1 MKQLYQPDKKFI
13 YLIVFILPF
22 LIYWNAINNEYAIDD
37 NIVVEN
43 VEKVAKGVAGIPEIF
58 TSHYSID
65 QNQSYGYRPLV
76 QTSFAIEKEFF
87 SGLPEKQS
95 LEEKQNNDKLT
106 QANISHFINLL
117 IYALTGILLFYFLS
131 QVFPEKNILLPA
143 LASIIFLLLPIHTE
157 PVNNIKSRDELLLL
171 FFILGALTMAVK
183 YVKQSNWLYILA
195 MLLCSI
201 GAIFSKESALALLGL
216 VPVVVYFVSTNRKK
230 LFLLSG
236 ITLALFIAF
245 WLIKNNFLIETSFRD
260 LKYFENPLFI
270 DSSWSARLATG
281 FYSAFYYLKLLLY
294 PAEFSFYYGFSKIPL
309 IDWSFYEVWLGLL
322 IFIPLGL
329 YGFKKWLQRDG
340 LGLGIALWLGPMLGV
355 INVFY
360 PAVGVI
366 ADRFT
371 YLFSVG
377 FALVIA
383 IVLLR
388 LFKVENKEYPKQK
401 TWLPKTLVL
410 VVIGVGLVYSV
421 KIIDRNKDWENYL
434 VLYRTDLAHL
444 QNSAKANVMLAGRL
458 YPLIALETNKYK
470 QKQLLKET
478 ITAYKNALRVYPD
491 YGAANNNLA
500 SLYIKYQQKYEE
512 ALPLLLKV
520 EKYGGATGR
529 FNIAITYYNIGQY
542 DKAVDYLMKVIR
554 ENPKKETAYNYL
566 YEMYNREIQKDQIEN
581 GLQELKAEFKN
592 TKPGFYI
599 NVGKLYYRTKEYDK
613 ALKNYKKA
621 LEIMPE
627 NNRLQT
633 FVDQLEVRILNNN
646 LPD

>member
-1 MKQLYQPDKKFI
+1 MKPLYQPDKKLI
-13 YLIVFILPF
+13 YLILFILPF
-22 LIYWNAINNEYAIDD
+22 LLYWNAINNEYAIDD
-37 NIVVEN
+37 NIVVEK
-43 VEKVAKGVAGIPEIF
+43 VEKVAKGIAGIPEIF

-65 QNQSYGYRPLV
+65 QKQSYGYRPLV
-76 QTSFAIEKEFF
+76 QTTFAIEKEFF

-95 LEEKQNNDKLT
+95 LEEKQTNDKLT
-106 QANISHFINLL
+106 QANISHFINLI
-117 IYALTGILLFYFLS
+117 IYALTGILLFYFLT
-131 QVFPEKNILLPA
+131 QVFPKKNILLPA

-183 YVKQSNWLYILA
+183 YVRQSNWLYIVA
-195 MLLCSI
+195 MLLFSL

-216 VPVVVYFVSTNRKK
+216 VPVVVYFVKANKK
-230 LFLLSG
+230 TLLVLSG
-236 ITLALFIAF
+236 TVLALFIGF
-245 WLIKNNFLIETSFRD
+245 WLIKNNFLIETSVRD

-270 DSSWSARLATG
+270 ESSWSARLATG

-294 PAEFSFYYGFSKIPL
+294 PSEFSFYYGFSKIPL
-309 IDWSFYEVWLGLL
+309 INWSFYEVWLGLL

-329 YGFKKWLQRDG
+329 YGFKKWLQRDA

-383 IVLLR
+383 VVLLR
-388 LFKVENKEYPKQK
+388 LFNVENKEYPKKK
-401 TWLPKTLVL
+401 TWLPKALVL
-410 VVIGVGLVYSV
+410 MVVGVGLVYSV
-421 KIIDRNKDWENYL
+421 KIIDRNQDWENYL
-434 VLYRTDLAHL
+434 VLYRTDILHL

-478 ITAYKNALRVYPD
+478 IIAYKNALRVYPD

-500 SLYIKYQQKYEE
+500 SLYIKYQSNYEA
-512 ALPLLLKV
+512 ALPLLLKI
-520 EKYGGATGR
+520 EDYGGAISS
-529 FNIAITYYNIGQY
+529 FNIAVTYYNTGEY
-542 DKAVDYLMKVIR
+542 ENAVAYLKKVIR
-554 ENPKKETAYNYL
+554 EDPKKETAFNYL

-581 GLQELKAEFKN
+581 ALQDLKDEFKN

-599 NVGKLYYRTKEYDK
+599 NLGKLYYRAKEYDI
-613 ALKNYKKA
+613 ALRNYKTA

-633 FVDQLEVRILNNN
+633 FVDQLEMRILNNN